1 MKTKELGIEDTCFC
15 GTKVKCGMKGDKLQ
29 WQVNGKAHYNYDT
42 NTKKTTCNAEQP
54 TETAPTEPLID
65 EVKWS
70 KNPID
75 LANIDMPHETKQK
88 ILGVVKD
95 ANKILKVIEWQVW
108 EDLGFNTSPARVGMY
123 VYNIAKKLLY
133 VPMVY
138 DSKHQEGEGAIPD
151 DTSS

>member
-1 MKTKELGIEDTCFC
+1 MQSKYDGKCKDCATTWKVGAEINKNKSNNWCSKGDNC
-15 GTKVKCGMKGDKLQ
+15 GTS
-29 WQVNGKAHYNYDT
+29 
-42 NTKKTTCNAEQP
+42 
-54 TETAPTEPLID
+54 TETKTHEPLID

-95 ANKILKVIEWQVW
+95 ANKILKVIEWQAW

-123 VYNIAKKLLY
+123 VNNIAKKLLY

-138 DSKHQEGEGAIPD
+138 DKPQEGEGAIPD